1 MKKISPVLCLL
12 LMPFLSFG
20 QFIGTNAISPKNISK
35 LTHQELNGLS
45 GVYRFGES
53 ESESELLI
61 VQLDTVV
68 VAQLKSGYWEEP
80 NMVWKYRYQN
90 LNRVKIST
98 NGTFTSSEFQGEFV
112 NYSKNG
118 IKQMGLKINN
128 TWSGAAPEGKYE
140 VGLKSQEKLSTFFAG
155 KYPQVSCEILNS
167 SDLVSKSK
175 SDFAIM
181 RNEIYAR
188 YGFVFTKGGPMDT
201 YFSAQ
206 DWYQPQHKNVSA
218 FLTQIELLNIER
230 IKLFEK

>member
-1 MKKISPVLCLL
+1 MKKKSPLLYLL

-68 VAQLKSGYWEEP
+68 VVQLKSGYWEQP

-90 LNRVKIST
+90 LKKVKISP

-128 TWSGAAPEGKYE
+128 PWLGAAPEGKYE

-155 KYPQVSCEILNS
+155 KYPQASCRILNS
-167 SDLVSKSK
+167 NDLVSKSK
-175 SDFAIM
+175 TDLAIM
-181 RNEIYAR
+181 RNEIFAR
-188 YGFVFTKGGPMDT
+188 YGLVFTKGCPMNA

-206 DWYQPQHKNVSA
+206 DWYQPQRKNVSA
-218 FLTQIELLNIER
+218 FLTQIELLNIEK
-230 IKLFEK
+230 IKQLEK